1 MTPDLY
7 KAQPGIQRLQW
18 DTFGMIFLFLDEEI
32 MSLGLEQR
40 GWPPF
45 LYITSPSTQ
54 HRIPR
59 HYTSFSPGDL
69 GEVWG
74 GRLCENR
81 SL

>member
-1 MTPDLY
+1 
-7 KAQPGIQRLQW
+7 
-18 DTFGMIFLFLDEEI
+18 MIFLFLDEEI

-74 GRLCENR
+74 GEAV
-81 SL
+81 